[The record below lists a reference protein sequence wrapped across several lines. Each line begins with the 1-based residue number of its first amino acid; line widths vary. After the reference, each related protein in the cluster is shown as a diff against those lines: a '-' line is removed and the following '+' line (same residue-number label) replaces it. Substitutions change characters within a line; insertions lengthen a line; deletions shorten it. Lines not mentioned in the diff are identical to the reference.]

1 MAQPGAMMATSTG
14 PMAEPHTNQA
24 TGPTK
29 LEDQA
34 ALAAL
39 YVNKYDNTKTG
50 REHLDSNNKLS
61 SASMPFVTL
70 FHENYSSTDL
80 DLGAATSLKYAKP
93 EDLPSYPSPG
103 LGLRKHKSA
112 AGTAASLGW
121 ANQKSFEHWKP
132 DPSTSASTA
141 AMLAKDYKMAPQ
153 WQPEQSSH
161 GAKAALLAHK
171 NDGKVEVWR
180 PEASAWGNS
189 AAAQAFKKYGAG
201 QSSPKIDYGYTEL
214 GRKGSLMAA
223 TGAMSTSRRRADST
237 PQPLQRL
244 ETYPDEAN
252 AAANALS
259 AATHAHKPKNRSN
272 LSTDGGS
279 VPYTTMSREMY
290 TSHPPVAPEVEER
303 SKQDSLH
310 ASAVAMAKQMYDIQQ
325 KHIDA
330 ASNAHRAAVSAH
342 DRQPSPS
349 GMSDDLAPMKYSA
362 NLHEAAHKLAQERL
376 AKLHNEHAK
385 NRDYRDYY
393 GSPQQSSRLSIRG
406 RTRRRASSDGLFDED
421 RENSNKICAQMS
433 LFSSNLDQVDSKK
446 RQHDREALIA
456 VAQRNVTNRL
466 HGMDERVYADTGRVG
481 PSLLSEWEVKAHAA
495 AQANSASRMENYG
508 KIDIGGG
515 RFIDQSAVDA
525 VAAKNIQ
532 PILDDINEKA
542 EKERERQAEVKLDQ
556 ERQKAKA
563 EEKKAREKEE
573 KEINRKLK
581 QHDKEEEKARK
592 FEEKKAKEEE
602 KRVSKERRKSLKSD
616 PGSSTVPVTT
626 PQKTTDTNPESPAT
640 SETPAPTTLAERRKS
655 STAELADLNTSS
667 PETTASSPENNATF
681 RAPKSPP
688 FSPREGGKVKNWLK
702 NTFNRRSRKSS
713 TSAGDHG
720 FIGGAAL
727 TGASHSANKSNTSI
741 TGSARS
747 ESMRDVALASP
758 VVGESS
764 RMGGLDG
771 SAGMKRGRKGGDS
784 VVSSLSS
791 PSKDDEY
798 LEARDGFDDVLVSP
812 RSFAGESVKGGSPA
826 REARFREEI

>member
-1 MAQPGAMMATSTG
+1 MARPGAMMATSTG
-14 PMAEPHTNQA
+14 PMTEPHTNQP
-24 TGPTK
+24 TGPNK

-39 YVNKYDNTKTG
+39 YVSKYDNTKTG

-61 SASMPFVTL
+61 SAS
-70 FHENYSSTDL
+70 
-80 DLGAATSLKYAKP
+80 AATSLKYAKP

-132 DPSTSASTA
+132 HPSTSASTA

-180 PEASAWGNS
+180 PEASTWGNS

-237 PQPLQRL
+237 PQPLRRL

-279 VPYTTMSREMY
+279 VPYTAMSREMY
-290 TSHPPVAPEVEER
+290 TSHPPVAPEVEEK

-330 ASNAHRAAVSAH
+330 ASNAHRAAASAH

-393 GSPQQSSRLSIRG
+393 GSPQQPFRLSIRG

-421 RENSNKICAQMS
+421 RENSNKIRAQMS

-466 HGMDERVYADTGRVG
+466 HGMDERVYADTGKVG

-515 RFIDQSAVDA
+515 NFIDQSAVEA

-532 PILDDINEKA
+532 PILDAINEKA

-573 KEINRKLK
+573 KEINRKLQ
-581 QHDKEEEKARK
+581 QHDKEEEKARR

-616 PGSSTVPVTT
+616 PGTSTVPVTT
-626 PQKTTDTNPESPAT
+626 PQKTKDTNPESPAT
-640 SETPAPTTLAERRKS
+640 SETPAPTTLAERCKS

-667 PETTASSPENNATF
+667 PETTTSSPENNATF

-702 NTFNRRSRKSS
+702 NTFNQRSRKSS

-727 TGASHSANKSNTSI
+727 TGASHPANKINTSI

-764 RMGGLDG
+764 GMGGLDG
-771 SAGMKRGRKGGDS
+771 GAGMKRGRKGGDS

-791 PSKDDEY
+791 PSKDYGY

-826 REARFREEI
+826 REARFQEEI